1 MMNGSLHPE
10 LRVQRQEEE
19 SYLPNILR
27 NSEKY
32 ANFAAKLRIS
42 QNNIL
47 QNFVFIKHLE
57 EHKERSLRL
66 NSL

>member
-19 SYLPNILR
+19 FYLPNILH

-32 ANFAAKLRIS
+32 AIFAAYLANS
-42 QNNIL
+42 QNIIL
-47 QNFVFIKHLE
+47 QK
-57 EHKERSLRL
+57 
-66 NSL
+66 

>member
-19 SYLPNILR
+19 FYLPNILR

-32 ANFAAKLRIS
+32 AIFAANLANS
-42 QNNIL
+42 QNIIL
-47 QNFVFIKHLE
+47 QETLKGETKKL
-57 EHKERSLRL
+57 
-66 NSL
+66 